1 MGEITS
7 YSLSDFILFSDRI
20 YYRQF
25 ELYNHAIWP
34 LHLIAIVF
42 SLVIIYTL
50 WKKPAAAWS
59 GRLIAAIL
67 IVSWLWVAWAF
78 LYEYFYQ
85 IHVVANWYALGFV
98 LQAGLITWYGVIK
111 NQFTLSE
118 ESQLRTNI
126 GHVFVLALLFISLI
140 IYPFIAFITGRSW
153 LQFEMFSLAPD
164 PTVLATIAIL
174 YLCKVS
180 SVLYVIPIIWLLISG
195 VTLIVM

>member
-7 YSLSDFILFSDRI
+7 YSLSDFILFSDRV

-50 WKKPAAAWS
+50 WKKPAWA
-59 GRLIAAIL
+59 GRLNAVL
-67 IVSWLWVAWAF
+67 LTVSWVWVAWAF
-78 LYEYFYQ
+78 LYERFYQ

-111 NQFTLSE
+111 NQFALFVQ
-118 ESQLRTNI
+118 SQPRINI
-126 GHVFVLALLFISLI
+126 GLVLLFISLI

-153 LQFEMFSLAPD
+153 LQFEMFSLTPD
-164 PTVLATIAIL
+164 PTVLATLAIL

-180 SVLYVIPIIWLLISG
+180 SVLYVVPIIWLLISG
-195 VTLIVM
+195 MTLIVM

>member
-7 YSLSDFILFSDRI
+7 YSLSDFILFSDRV

-25 ELYNHAIWP
+25 ELYNDAIWP

-50 WKKPAAAWS
+50 WKKPVWS
-59 GRLIAAIL
+59 GRLIAAL
-67 IVSWLWVAWAF
+67 LTVSWLWVAWAF
-78 LYEYFYQ
+78 LYERFYQ

-118 ESQLRTNI
+118 QSQLRTNI
-126 GHVFVLALLFISLI
+126 GHVLVLALLFISLI
-140 IYPFIAFITGRSW
+140 IYPFIAFLTGRSW
-153 LQFEMFSLAPD
+153 LQFEMFSLTPD

-180 SVLYVIPIIWLLISG
+180 SMLYVIPIIWLLISG

>member
-1 MGEITS
+1 MGEIIS
-7 YSLSDFILFSDRI
+7 YSLSDFILFSDKA

-42 SLVIIYTL
+42 SLVIIYAL
-50 WKKPAAAWS
+50 WKKPAWA
-59 GRLIAAIL
+59 GRLIAVL
-67 IVSWLWVAWAF
+67 LTVSWVWVAWAF
-78 LYEYFYQ
+78 LFERFYQ

-111 NQFTLSE
+111 NQFALFVQ
-118 ESQLRTNI
+118 SQIRINI
-126 GHVFVLALLFISLI
+126 GLVLLFISLI

-153 LQFEMFSLAPD
+153 LQFEIFSLTPD
-164 PTVLATIAIL
+164 PTVLATLAIL

-180 SVLYVIPIIWLLISG
+180 SVLYVVPIIWLLISG
-195 VTLIVM
+195 MTLIVM

>member
-7 YSLSDFILFSDRI
+7 YNLSDFILFSDRV

-25 ELYNHAIWP
+25 ELYNDAIWP
-34 LHLIAIVF
+34 MHLIAIIF

-59 GRLIAAIL
+59 GRLIAVL
-67 IVSWLWVAWAF
+67 LTLSWVWVAWAF

-98 LQAGLITWYGVIK
+98 LQAGLLVWYGVIK

-118 ESQLRTNI
+118 ESRPRKNI
-126 GHVFVLALLFISLI
+126 GLGLLFISLI

-153 LQFEMFSLAPD
+153 LQFEMFSLTPD

-174 YLCKVS
+174 VLYKAS
-180 SVLYVIPIIWLLISG
+180 SVLYVIPLTWLLISG